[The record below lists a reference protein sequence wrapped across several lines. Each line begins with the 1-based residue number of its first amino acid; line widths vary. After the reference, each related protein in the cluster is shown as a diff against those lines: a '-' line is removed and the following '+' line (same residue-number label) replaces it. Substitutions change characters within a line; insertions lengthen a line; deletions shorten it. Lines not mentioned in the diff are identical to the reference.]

1 MSAPNW
7 IPDDLDLS
15 EYMQSQEMRQK
26 VRSASEFHHEV
37 QEYLFTEASQS
48 GERLPWRK
56 TADQV
61 RFRSGEVTLWTGMNG
76 HGKSLVIGQVI
87 TGITYQR
94 AGTCIASLEMQP
106 KITLARMIK
115 QAAGTGDALS
125 RKYAEDYLRWAG
137 SNLWLYDHVGHARRD
152 KILALIRY
160 CADKLKLK
168 HFVIDSLMKCG
179 IGLEDY
185 DGQAAFVSDL
195 CDIGRDTG
203 MHVHLVAHSKKQ
215 INEHAMPGK
224 MDIKGSGTI
233 SDLVHN
239 VLTVYRNKRKEA
251 DQEAGNHAS
260 SGEPDQYI
268 ICDKQRN
275 GDWEGRIGLWYDKAS
290 RQYVEAHGEHPHNLT
305 EVLP

>member
-1 MSAPNW
+1 MTAPNW
-7 IPDDLDLS
+7 IADDLDLS
-15 EYMQSQEMRQK
+15 SYMQTQEMRQK
-26 VRSASEFHHEV
+26 VRAASDFHGDV
-37 QEYLFTEASQS
+37 VEYLFTEASTA

-56 TADQV
+56 TADWV
-61 RFRSGEVTLWTGMNG
+61 RFRSGEVTLWSGMNG
-76 HGKSLVIGQVI
+76 HGKSLVMGQVI
-87 TGITYQR
+87 TGFSYQR
-94 AGTCIASLEMQP
+94 AGTCIASLEMPP

-125 RKYAEDYLRWAG
+125 RQYAEDYLRLAG
-137 SNLWLYDHVGHARRD
+137 ANLWLYDHVGHAKKD

-203 MHVHLVAHSKKQ
+203 MHIHLVAHSKKQ
-215 INEHAMPGK
+215 ADESKAPGK

-239 VLTVYRNKRKEA
+239 VITVWRNKPKEKRVESGDHSA
-251 DQEAGNHAS
+251 
-260 SGEPDQYI
+260 SGEPDQI
-268 ICDKQRN
+268 LICDKQRN
-275 GDWEGRIGLWYDKAS
+275 GDWEGLIRLWYHPES
-290 RQYVEAHGEHPHNLT
+290 RQYIETVGEYPQNLI

>member
-1 MSAPNW
+1 MTAPNW
-7 IPDDLDLS
+7 IADDLDLS
-15 EYMQSQEMRQK
+15 GYMQSQEMRQK
-26 VRSASEFHHEV
+26 VRAALDFHGDV
-37 QEYLFTEASQS
+37 VDYLFTEASTA

-56 TADQV
+56 TAEWV
-61 RFRSGEVTLWTGMNG
+61 RFRSGEVTLWSGMNG
-76 HGKSLVIGQVI
+76 HGKSLVMGQVM
-87 TGITYQR
+87 TGFTFQR
-94 AGTCIASLEMQP
+94 AGTCIASLEMPP

-125 RKYAEDYLRWAG
+125 RQYAEDYLRWAG
-137 SNLWLYDHVGHARRD
+137 AHLWLYDHVGHAKKD

-203 MHVHLVAHSKKQ
+203 MHIHLVAHSKKQ
-215 INEHAMPGK
+215 ADESKTPGK

-239 VLTVYRNKRKEA
+239 VITVWRNKPKEKRVESGDHSA
-251 DQEAGNHAS
+251 
-260 SGEPDQYI
+260 SGEPDQI
-268 ICDKQRN
+268 LICDKQRN
-275 GDWEGRIGLWYDKAS
+275 GDWEGLIRLWYHPES
-290 RQYVEAHGEHPHNLT
+290 RQYVETIGEYPQNLI

>member
-1 MSAPNW
+1 MTAPNW
-7 IPDDLDLS
+7 IADDLDLS
-15 EYMQSQEMRQK
+15 GYMQTQEMRQK
-26 VRSASEFHHEV
+26 VRAAADFHGDV
-37 QEYLFTEASQS
+37 VEYLFTEASNA

-56 TADQV
+56 TANWV
-61 RFRSGEVTLWTGMNG
+61 RFRTGEVTLWSGMNG
-76 HGKSLVIGQVI
+76 HGKSLVMGQVI
-87 TGITYQR
+87 TGFAHQR
-94 AGTCIASLEMQP
+94 SGTCIASLEMPP

-115 QAAGTGDALS
+115 QAAGTGEALS
-125 RKYAEDYLRWAG
+125 RQYAEDYLRWAG
-137 SNLWLYDHVGHARRD
+137 ANLWLYDHVGHAKKD

-203 MHVHLVAHSKKQ
+203 MHIHLVAHSKKQ
-215 INEHAMPGK
+215 MDESKAPGK

-239 VLTVYRNKRKEA
+239 VITVWRNKPKEKRIE
-251 DQEAGNHAS
+251 DGDHS
-260 SGEPDQYI
+260 TSGEPDQI
-268 ICDKQRN
+268 LICDKQRN
-275 GDWEGRIGLWYDKAS
+275 GDWEGRINLWYHHES
-290 RQYVEAHGEHPHNLT
+290 RQYMESVGEHPQNLI